1 MSSAIRAVIFD
12 FGGVL
17 GLPQDP
23 ARVATM
29 ASLCALT
36 LEEFQT
42 AYGRNRRELD
52 RGTMSEEEY
61 WGRILEIGGIA
72 ADPDLVARIEREDS
86 LGWTRTNKIVVDW
99 GAELRAAGY
108 RTAILSN
115 MPATKLSF
123 MRASG
128 SFGWIN
134 DFQPAIFSCEYRLV
148 KPEPEI
154 YQLCLDKLAID
165 PDKCIFLDDVPR
177 NVEAARAL
185 GIHALHFYSA
195 AGGCSALHE
204 RWGLPVETL
213 NGGRWM
219 SDNANRNGKPRLSF
233 GLRVKITLTFL
244 IVGAVV
250 SGVLAWSMYRIL
262 NQGLLSQVQTT
273 GSGPRSTGQPAGG
286 CGCPCPAGR

>member
-52 RGTMSEEEY
+52 RGTMSEEDY

-195 AGGCSALHE
+195 AAVARALHE

-213 NGGRWM
+213 NGGR
-219 SDNANRNGKPRLSF
+219 G
-233 GLRVKITLTFL
+233 
-244 IVGAVV
+244 
-250 SGVLAWSMYRIL
+250 
-262 NQGLLSQVQTT
+262 
-273 GSGPRSTGQPAGG
+273 
-286 CGCPCPAGR
+286 